1 MQNKCMKGIHST
13 THKRDEDVKA
23 GGTDSAVLLGFISS
37 SSGLILMCFLSDEQ
51 NVCVS
56 DPQTSQMLADTKDM
70 MITYQE
76 IGKSTILTPTSVFY
90 IVDSVL
96 PRLLQSS
103 QPDLNCKN

>member
-51 NVCVS
+51 NVFVS
-56 DPQTSQMLADTKDM
+56 DSTKV
-70 MITYQE
+70 TNAGRY
-76 IGKSTILTPTSVFY
+76 
-90 IVDSVL
+90 
-96 PRLLQSS
+96 
-103 QPDLNCKN
+103 